1 MEKRILLDC
10 AHLKWKIGL
19 LQSFILALLLTQASY
34 SQTSKAVNAKVQ
46 KSDPTILSTA
56 GGINTFSEIQLEWTL
71 GESFIGS
78 SKNDKHFYTIG
89 FHQPFISIEK
99 ESLEE
104 FSAKTDINIFPN
116 PVANKLNIKLSD
128 EYFGDVSFVISDLLG
143 RPIFKKNMDQ
153 NLKNSEIDFPD
164 VPSGNYLLKFIDA
177 TGKPIKSF
185 KIIKLN

>member
-1 MEKRILLDC
+1 M
-10 AHLKWKIGL
+10 
-19 LQSFILALLLTQASY
+19 
-34 SQTSKAVNAKVQ
+34 SQ
-46 KSDPTILSTA
+46 
-56 GGINTFSEIQLEWTL
+56 
-71 GESFIGS
+71 
-78 SKNDKHFYTIG
+78 
-89 FHQPFISIEK
+89 
-99 ESLEE
+99 SLEE
-104 FSAKTDINIFPN
+104 FSTKADINIFPN

-128 EYFGDVSFVISDLLG
+128 EYFGDISFVISDLLG